1 MGLDSDDETYKW
13 IIGDSLSSADW
24 NVTTPNTFT
33 INSIRKQCGWSLVIQ
48 TNPASTNTVLEML
61 RIDRRTTG
69 VSKIWLRNSDNF
81 WLENSIGVNAERAR

>member
-33 INSIRKQCGWSLVIQ
+33 INS
-48 TNPASTNTVLEML
+48 STEAM
-61 RIDRRTTG
+61 
-69 VSKIWLRNSDNF
+69 WLIFGNSN
-81 WLENSIGVNAERAR
+81 